1 MNHILSLLVFL
12 CFTCQS
18 ITAQKAQECNLKV
31 FLSLKSKTLQADFFR
46 KIDSVTAVQYPK
58 GKAKTVNINP
68 AILNRYLN
76 DIEKD
81 FSQQSVGEMIAESTQ
96 VADTTTFERTYHY
109 KLVPPEFTKQASNT
123 KNKIYIS
130 FYPKGC
136 DFTLHLLYSYYLK
149 EHDVVVESSVIYYFT
164 IINGK
169 IVNFGRDES

>member
-1 MNHILSLLVFL
+1 MLLINHILLLLVFL

-31 FLSLKSKTLQADFFR
+31 FLSLKSKTLQADFFK

-58 GKAKTVNINP
+58 EKAQTVNITP
-68 AILNRYLN
+68 AILNKYLS

-81 FSQQSVGEMIAESTQ
+81 LSQQPIDEIIA
-96 VADTTTFERTYHY
+96 ERTYHY
-109 KLVPPEFTKQASNT
+109 KLVPPEFAKQASNA

-149 EHDVVVESSVIYYFT
+149 EHDVVVESSVIYHFT
-164 IINGK
+164 IIDGK

>member
-1 MNHILSLLVFL
+1 MLLINHILLLLVFL
-12 CFTCQS
+12 CFTCQPVRG
-18 ITAQKAQECNLKV
+18 QKAEECKLKV
-31 FLSLKSKTLQADFFR
+31 FLSLKSKNLQADFFR

-58 GKAKTVNINP
+58 DKAQTVNITP

-81 FSQQSVGEMIAESTQ
+81 LSQQPVGEMIA
-96 VADTTTFERTYHY
+96 ERTYHY
-109 KLVPPEFTKQASNT
+109 KLVPPEFAKQASNT

-136 DFTLHLLYSYYLK
+136 VFTLHLLYSYYLK

-164 IINGK
+164 IIDGK
-169 IVNFGRDES
+169 IANFGRDES

>member
-1 MNHILSLLVFL
+1 MLLINYILPLLVFL
-12 CFTCQS
+12 CFTCQP
-18 ITAQKAQECNLKV
+18 ITAQKAQECKLKV
-31 FLSLKSKTLQADFFR
+31 FLSLKSKNLQADFFR
-46 KIDSVTAVQYPK
+46 KINSVTAVQYPK
-58 GKAKTVNINP
+58 SKAQTVNITP
-68 AILNRYLN
+68 AILNKYLS

-81 FSQQSVGEMIAESTQ
+81 LSTQ

-109 KLVPPEFTKQASNT
+109 KLVPPEFAKQASNA

-136 DFTLHLLYSYYLK
+136 VFTLHLLYSYYLK
-149 EHDVVVESSVIYYFT
+149 EHDVVVESSVIYHFT

>member
-1 MNHILSLLVFL
+1 MSIVNYILPLLVFL
-12 CFTCQS
+12 CFTCQP
-18 ITAQKAQECNLKV
+18 ITAQKAEGCKVKNILLLKN
-31 FLSLKSKTLQADFFR
+31 KNLQADFFR
-46 KIDSVTAVQYPK
+46 KINSVTAVQYPK
-58 GKAKTVNINP
+58 SKAQTVNITP
-68 AILNRYLN
+68 AILNKYLS

-81 FSQQSVGEMIAESTQ
+81 LSTQ

-109 KLVPPEFTKQASNT
+109 KLVPPEFAKQASNA

-136 DFTLHLLYSYYLK
+136 VFTLHLLYSYYLK
-149 EHDVVVESSVIYYFT
+149 EHDVVVESSVIYHFT

>member
-1 MNHILSLLVFL
+1 MFIINYILPSLVFL
-12 CFTCQS
+12 CFTCQP
-18 ITAQKAQECNLKV
+18 ITAQKAQECKLKV
-31 FLSLKSKTLQADFFR
+31 FLSLKSKNLQADFFR
-46 KIDSVTAVQYPK
+46 KINSVTAVQYPK
-58 GKAKTVNINP
+58 SKAQTVNITP
-68 AILNRYLN
+68 AILNKYLS

-81 FSQQSVGEMIAESTQ
+81 LSTQ

-109 KLVPPEFTKQASNT
+109 KLVPPEFAKQASNA

-136 DFTLHLLYSYYLK
+136 VVTLHLLYSYYLK
-149 EHDVVVESSVIYYFT
+149 EHDVVVESSVIYHFT